1 MRTLCG
7 LLPVLLSLTASIST
21 NAWAQSRSSS
31 PEDITFE
38 RITLT
43 EGLSAGQVRSIV
55 QDEQGF
61 LWIATGDGLNKYD
74 GYGFTIYRNRP
85 GDSTSISYNWIQRVF
100 IDRQGTLWAGTF
112 GGGLNRFDPDTE
124 TFSHYRHDEK
134 DPRSLSQD
142 HVTALFE
149 DTQGTFWVG
158 TQSGGLNRFDRAS
171 GLFTRYQHDLEDES
185 SLSSNEIRTI
195 YEDRQGTLWIGTGEA
210 SGTTPETGGLNR
222 FDRATETFTRY
233 LYDPDDPS
241 RLIDNRVQALYE
253 DTDGVLWV
261 GTCQRGL
268 HRFNRETETFTRVF
282 LKEGELSRVDPAAG
296 MEGICQMVTI
306 LHEDPAGAFWVG
318 IFGSGLAR
326 WNRATGTRTTHTYD
340 TDDPQSLGSNDVWS
354 LFEDRKGTLWVSTLG
369 GGLARVASAS
379 RFRHA
384 MHHPDDPASLSH
396 SDVAALHIDQA
407 GTLWVGTFS
416 GLNKLVL
423 NEREGSD
430 PSTSTALSTGPA
442 EGPDRATGTPGSGPG
457 QAFTR
462 YLPDDKVEAI
472 VEDRSGQLWVGTQN
486 SGLLRFDQTTGQ
498 ATRYLHNPE
507 DPNSLRANHVSALLE
522 DRSGRLWVATWGGGL
537 HRFDRTT
544 GAFTSYLL
552 HPDKERGQLNNYAR
566 TRSLYEDHQGTIWIG
581 SDKGFGRFDEDAEV
595 IVPALDDGF
604 TVGFLEDRAGRF
616 WVIAPGVGLLRF
628 DRETGNSTYFTA
640 ENGLPSNVVL
650 NILEDDAGFLW
661 LSANG
666 GLSRFDPDSET
677 FRNFGISEGLQSVL
691 FNPGSQKSAGGTFFF
706 ATPDGLLSF
715 SPDQIGTDAHPP
727 DVVLT
732 GLRIN
737 NETVEHGPEAPLRK
751 PMGRTEEIRLSHAQK
766 DITFEYV
773 ALHYTDPARNQYQ
786 YRLDPYDEVWIDA
799 GTQRLANYTNLDP
812 GTYTFRVKAA
822 GSDGLWNEQGASVRL
837 MIAPPWWQTWWAY
850 GLYGLLLVA
859 GIFVA
864 GRGQQRRLL
873 NKERERVAAERMEQI
888 RLQNERLREIDE
900 MKTHFLANISHEFRT
915 PLTLTFGP
923 LQDFLSGRF
932 QSYEQAK
939 PHFERALRNGR
950 SLLWLINQLL
960 DLSRIESG
968 ALKLQTGQHDLK
980 RFLSQTSAL
989 FESLA
994 ASRGITLQVEA
1005 PPHTFPHGFDADLLE
1020 NAVVNLLAN
1029 AFKFTPDGGTITVHL
1044 RREADGQACIEVADT
1059 GEGIAADHLPYL
1071 FDRFYQVDGTTT
1083 RKREGAGIGLSL
1095 VKELVALHGG
1105 TITVESKVGI
1115 GTRFMIHL
1123 PNVSLEAAEF
1133 EQEEAPAPRAT
1144 AGRLAVADIETSL
1157 VATQAPQAPN
1167 AISADAT
1174 IVLLVED
1181 NADMR
1186 AYLRDHLK
1194 DDFEVVE
1201 AEDGKAGLAK
1211 AYALVPDLVLSDVMM
1226 PEMDG
1231 LALCKALKQDART
1244 SHVPVILLTAKADV
1258 KSRIS
1263 GFETGAD
1270 AYLPKPFSAE
1280 ELQVRVRSLI
1290 EQRRALRTKFSR
1302 VGEAVLTSEPT
1313 LPSQEEAFLKQ
1324 VQQVVEARLSDAS
1337 FGVEALAEEMG
1348 MSQRQLLRK
1357 LRALTEETSTEL
1369 IWRLR
1374 LEQAAHL
1381 LQQNAKSVKEVAFAV
1396 GFKYEAS
1403 FSRSFRKVYG
1413 VSPSDYAEQADQD
1426 QAGRPG

>member
-1 MRTLCG
+1 MRILCG
-7 LLPVLLSLTASIST
+7 LLPVLLSCTASIST
-21 NAWAQSRSSS
+21 NAWAQSRPSSLGG
-31 PEDITFE
+31 ITFE
-38 RITLT
+38 RITIA
-43 EGLSAGQVRSIV
+43 EGLSAGQVRDIV
-55 QDEQGF
+55 QDQQGF

-85 GDSTSISYNWIQRVF
+85 GDSTSISYNWIQQVF

-124 TFSHYRHDEK
+124 TFTRYRHDENN
-134 DPRSLSQD
+134 PRSLSQD
-142 HVTALFE
+142 YVSALFE

-171 GLFTRYQHDLEDES
+171 GLFTRYQHDAEDEG
-185 SLSSNEIRTI
+185 SLSSNEIGVI
-195 YEDRQGTLWIGTGEA
+195 YEDRQGTLWIGTGET
-210 SGTTPETGGLNR
+210 SGSTPETGGLNR

-233 LYDPDDPS
+233 LHDPDDPS
-241 RLIDNRVQALYE
+241 RLVDNRVQTLYE

-268 HRFNRETETFTRVF
+268 HRFDRETETFTRVF

-296 MEGICQMVTI
+296 MEGICQKVTI
-306 LHEDPAGAFWVG
+306 LYEDRAGAFWVG

-326 WNRATGTRTTHTYD
+326 WNRATGTRTAHTYNPN
-340 TDDPQSLGSNDVWS
+340 DPQSLGSNDVWS

-369 GGLARVASAS
+369 GGVARVASAS
-379 RFRHA
+379 RFRQT
-384 MHHPDDPASLSH
+384 MHDPDDPASLSH
-396 SDVAALHIDQA
+396 NDVAALHIDRA

-416 GLNKLVL
+416 GLNKFVPSAA
-423 NEREGSD
+423 EGSD
-430 PSTSTALSTGPA
+430 S
-442 EGPDRATGTPGSGPG
+442 ATGT
-457 QAFTR
+457 FTR
-462 YLPDDKVEAI
+462 YLPDDKIEAI
-472 VEDRSGQLWVGTQN
+472 VEDRLGQLWVGTQN
-486 SGLLRFDQTTGQ
+486 SGLLHFDRTTGQ
-498 ATRYLHNPE
+498 ATRYLHNPD
-507 DPNSLRANHVSALLE
+507 DPNSLRSNHISALLA
-522 DRSGRLWVATWGGGL
+522 DQSGRLWVATWGGGL
-537 HRFDRTT
+537 HRFDQTT

-552 HPDKERGQLNNYAR
+552 HPDMERGQLNNYAR
-566 TRSLYEDHQGTIWIG
+566 TRSLYEDHQGTLWIG
-581 SDKGFGRFDEDAEV
+581 SDKGFGWFDEEAEV

-616 WVIAPGVGLLRF
+616 WVIAPGLGLLRF
-628 DRETGNSTYFTA
+628 ERETGNITYFNA
-640 ENGLPSNVVL
+640 ESGLPSNVVL
-650 NILEDDAGFLW
+650 NIMEDDAGFLW

-666 GLSRFDPDSET
+666 GLSRFDPERET
-677 FRNFGISEGLQSVL
+677 FKNFGTGEGLRSVL
-691 FNPGSQKSAGGTFFF
+691 FNPGSQKSADGTFFF
-706 ATPDGLLSF
+706 ASPDGLLSF
-715 SPDQIGTDAHPP
+715 SPDQVDQDAQLP
-727 DVVLT
+727 DVALT

-737 NETVEHGPEAPLRK
+737 NEPVAHGPEAPLRK
-751 PMGRTEEIRLSHAQK
+751 PMGRTEEIRLSHVQK
-766 DITFEYV
+766 NVTFEYV
-773 ALHYTDPARNQYQ
+773 ALHFTDPARNQYQ
-786 YRLDPYDEVWIDA
+786 YRLDPYDEAWIDA

-822 GSDGLWNEQGASVRL
+822 GSDGLWNEEGASVRL
-837 MIAPPWWQTWWAY
+837 VIEPPWWQTWWAY

-859 GIFVA
+859 SLFAVN
-864 GRGQQRRLL
+864 RFQQRRLL

-932 QSYEQAK
+932 PSYEEAK

-960 DLSRIESG
+960 DLSRIESST
-968 ALKLQTGQHDLK
+968 LKLQAGRHDLK

-994 ASRGITLQVEA
+994 ASRGIILQVES
-1005 PPHTFPHGFDADLLE
+1005 PPDAFPHGFDADILE
-1020 NAVVNLLAN
+1020 NVVVNLLSN
-1029 AFKFTPDGGTITVHL
+1029 AFKFTPSGGTITLHL
-1044 RREADGQACIEVADT
+1044 HREANGDACIEIRDT

-1071 FDRFYQVDGTTT
+1071 FDRFYQADATTT
-1083 RKREGAGIGLSL
+1083 RKREGVGIGLAL

-1105 TITVESKVGI
+1105 TIAVESEVGV
-1115 GTRFMIHL
+1115 GTRFTIHL
-1123 PNVSLEAAEF
+1123 PDVPSETEVLEN
-1133 EQEEAPAPRAT
+1133 EEAPARRVMVGP
-1144 AGRLAVADIETSL
+1144 LAVADIETSL
-1157 VATQAPQAPN
+1157 VATEAPQASN
-1167 AISADAT
+1167 AASADTT

-1194 DDFEVVE
+1194 NDFEVVE
-1201 AEDGKAGLAK
+1201 AEDGRVGLEK

-1226 PEMDG
+1226 PEIDG
-1231 LALCKALKQDART
+1231 LALCRALKQDART
-1244 SHVPVILLTAKADV
+1244 SHVPVVLLTAKADV
-1258 KSRIS
+1258 ESRIS

-1302 VGEAVLTSEPT
+1302 TDGAIPRSEPA
-1313 LPSQEEAFLKQ
+1313 LPSQEVAFLEQ
-1324 VQQVVEARLSDAS
+1324 VQRVVEARLSEAS
-1337 FGVEALAEEMG
+1337 FGVGALAEEMG

-1357 LRALTEETSTEL
+1357 LRALTGETSTEL

-1374 LEQAAHL
+1374 VERAAHL
-1381 LQQNAKSVKEVAFAV
+1381 LRQNTGSMKEIAFAV

-1413 VSPSDYAEQADQD
+1413 VSPSDYAEQADQE

>member
-1 MRTLCG
+1 M
-7 LLPVLLSLTASIST
+7 
-21 NAWAQSRSSS
+21 
-31 PEDITFE
+31 
-38 RITLT
+38 T
-43 EGLSAGQVRSIV
+43 EGLSAGQVRNIV
-55 QDEQGF
+55 QDQQGF

-74 GYGFTIYRNRP
+74 GYGFTVYRNRP
-85 GDSTSISYNWIQRVF
+85 GDSTSVSYNWIQRVF

-124 TFSHYRHDEK
+124 TFSHYRHDEN
-134 DPRSLSQD
+134 DRRSLSQD

-158 TQSGGLNRFDRAS
+158 TQSGGLNRFDRTS
-171 GLFTRYQHDLEDES
+171 GLFTRYQHDPEDEG
-185 SLSSNEIRTI
+185 SLSSNEIRMI

-222 FDRATETFTRY
+222 FDRAAETFTRY

-253 DTDGVLWV
+253 DSDGVFWV

-306 LHEDPAGAFWVG
+306 LHEDRAGAFWVG
-318 IFGSGLAR
+318 IFGSGLAQR
-326 WNRATGTRTTHTYD
+326 DRVTGTLTAYTYD
-340 TDDPQSLGSNDVWS
+340 TDNPQSLGSNDVWS
-354 LFEDRKGTLWVSTLG
+354 LFEDRQGTLWVSTLG
-369 GGLARVASAS
+369 GGVARVASAS
-379 RFRHA
+379 RFRQA
-384 MHHPDDPASLSH
+384 MHDPDDPASLSH
-396 SDVAALHIDQA
+396 NDVAALHVDQA
-407 GTLWVGTFS
+407 GTLWVGTFN
-416 GLNKLVL
+416 GLNS
-423 NEREGSD
+423 RDG
-430 PSTSTALSTGPA
+430 
-442 EGPDRATGTPGSGPG
+442 ATG
-457 QAFTR
+457 AFAR
-462 YLPDDKVEAI
+462 YLHDDKIEAI
-472 VEDRSGQLWVGTQN
+472 VEDGSGQLWVGTQN
-486 SGLLRFDQTTGQ
+486 SGLLRFDRTTGQ
-498 ATRYLHNPE
+498 ATRYLHNPD

-522 DRSGRLWVATWGGGL
+522 DRAGRLWVATWGGGL

-544 GAFTSYLL
+544 GTFASYLL

-566 TRSLYEDHQGTIWIG
+566 TRSLYEDQQGTLWIG
-581 SDKGFGRFDEDAEV
+581 SDKGFGRFDEEAEV

-616 WVIAPGVGLLRF
+616 WVIAPGLGLLRF
-628 DRETGNSTYFTA
+628 ERETGSITYFNA
-640 ENGLPSNVVL
+640 GNGLPSNVVL

-666 GLSRFDPDSET
+666 GLSRFDPERET
-677 FRNFGISEGLQSVL
+677 FKNFGTDEGLRSVL
-691 FNPGSQKSAGGTFFF
+691 FNPGSQRSAAGTFFF
-706 ATPDGLLSF
+706 ASPDGVLSF
-715 SPDQIGTDAHPP
+715 HPDQIDRDAQPP
-727 DVVLT
+727 DMALT
-732 GLRIN
+732 GLRVN
-737 NETVEHGPEAPLRK
+737 NETVEHGSDTPLRK
-751 PMGRTEEIRLSHAQK
+751 PMGRIDEVRLAHTQK
-766 DITFEYV
+766 DVAFEYV
-773 ALHYTDPARNQYQ
+773 ALHYTNPAGNQYQ
-786 YRLDPYDEVWIDA
+786 YRLDPYDEEWIDA
-799 GTQRLANYTNLDP
+799 GTQRLASYTNLDP
-812 GTYTFRVKAA
+812 GTYVFRVKGAN
-822 GSDGLWNEQGASVRL
+822 SDGLWSEEEASVRL
-837 MIAPPWWQTWWAY
+837 TIEPPWWRTWWAY
-850 GLYGLLLVA
+850 GLYGLLGVTGL
-859 GIFVA
+859 FVA
-864 GRGQQRRLL
+864 GRLQRRRLL
-873 NKERERVAAERMEQI
+873 NKERQRVAAERMEQI
-888 RLQNERLREIDE
+888 RQQNERLREIDE
-900 MKTHFLANISHEFRT
+900 MKTRFLANISHEFRT

-923 LQDFLSGRF
+923 IKDFLEGRF
-932 QSYEQAK
+932 DSYEDAK

-950 SLLWLINQLL
+950 SLLQLINQLL
-960 DLSRIESG
+960 KLSRIESG

-1005 PPHTFPHGFDADLLE
+1005 PPDTFLHGFDADLLE

-1044 RREADGQACIEVADT
+1044 HREANGQACIEVADT

-1115 GTRFMIHL
+1115 GTRFTIHL
-1123 PNVSLEAAEF
+1123 PNVSLEAAGL
-1133 EQEEAPAPRAT
+1133 EQEETPAPRAT
-1144 AGRLAVADIETSL
+1144 TGQLVVAEVETSM
-1157 VATQAPQAPN
+1157 VGAAAPPASQAV
-1167 AISADAT
+1167 SEDTT

-1186 AYLRDHLK
+1186 AYLRDHLTH
-1194 DDFEVVE
+1194 DFEVVE
-1201 AEDGKAGLAK
+1201 AEDGKGGLAK

-1231 LALCKALKQDART
+1231 LALCQALKQDART
-1244 SHVPVILLTAKADV
+1244 SHVPVVLLTAKADV
-1258 KSRIS
+1258 ESRIS

-1290 EQRRALRTKFSR
+1290 DQRRALRAKFSR
-1302 VGEAVLTSEPT
+1302 TGRETVPSEPT
-1313 LPSQEEAFLKQ
+1313 LPPQEVAFLKQ
-1324 VQQVVEARLSDAS
+1324 VQDVVEARLSDVS
-1337 FGVEALAEEMG
+1337 FGVEVLAGEVG

-1357 LRALTEETSTEL
+1357 LRALTGETSSEL

-1374 LEQAAHL
+1374 LERAAQL
-1381 LQQNAKSVKEVAFAV
+1381 LRQNTGSVKEIAFAT
-1396 GFKYEAS
+1396 GFKHEAS

-1413 VSPSDYAEQADQD
+1413 VSPSEYAAQHDQEP
-1426 QAGRPG
+1426 AGRPG